1 MKRKIIY
8 GLLAALVSFGL
19 WMYVVTVVNPEWEDT
34 FYNIPVVLEN
44 EEILQERGLMLISE
58 EAPKVTLRLSGNRAD
73 MINLN
78 ASNITL
84 RADLSRIYSA
94 GEQSLGYSIIYPD
107 GVPNNA
113 FEIISQTP
121 QQITLSVAER
131 TSKDVDVQVVFNG
144 NVPEQYIAFKDE
156 AVLDYAKIAV
166 AGPADIVN
174 KIAMAKVEVDLENQ
188 KETFSQQYS
197 YVFCDA
203 EGNVIE
209 SDWLTTNTQQVQ
221 YKLKIQQWK
230 DITLRV
236 DVIDGGGLTQAQ
248 SVPVTTD
255 TIRVAGSE
263 KQLADLGD
271 ELVIGTINLGEILK
285 NEVLSFPIEL
295 PEGITN
301 LSEQDS
307 MDVEV
312 KVELPGITTKTLE
325 VTRFEEVDVP
335 AGMQVTL
342 TAKKIKVTVRGPKEL
357 LNRITEKDLVIK
369 VYFTG
374 AQAGTDQFEAKVVVT
389 NPDLAAKV
397 GAMDIDNLNATV
409 TAMSG

>member
-44 EEILQERGLMLISE
+44 EEILQERGLMLVSE
-58 EAPKVTLRLSGNRAD
+58 EDPKVTLRLSGNRAD

-107 GVPNNA
+107 GVPSNA

-121 QQITLSVAER
+121 QQITLSVVER

-156 AVLDYAKIAV
+156 AVLDYEKIAV

-236 DVIDGGGLTQAQ
+236 DVMDGGGLTQAQ

>member
-44 EEILQERGLMLISE
+44 EEILQERGLMLVSE
-58 EAPKVTLRLSGNRAD
+58 EDPKVTLRLSGNRAD

-107 GVPNNA
+107 GVPSNA

-121 QQITLSVAER
+121 QQITLSVVER

-156 AVLDYAKIAV
+156 AVLDYEKIAV

-203 EGNVIE
+203 QGNVIE

-236 DVIDGGGLTQAQ
+236 DVMDGGGLTQAQ

>member
-44 EEILQERGLMLISE
+44 EEILQERGLMLVSE
-58 EAPKVTLRLSGNRAD
+58 EDPKVTLRLSGNRAD

-107 GVPNNA
+107 GVPSNA

-121 QQITLSVAER
+121 QQITLSVVER

-236 DVIDGGGLTQAQ
+236 DVMDGGGLTQAQ

>member
-44 EEILQERGLMLISE
+44 EEILQERGLMLVSE
-58 EAPKVTLRLSGNRAD
+58 EDPKVTLRLSGNRAD

-107 GVPNNA
+107 GVPSNA

-121 QQITLSVAER
+121 QQITLSVVER

-156 AVLDYAKIAV
+156 AVLDYEKIAV

-188 KETFSQQYS
+188 KEAFSQQYS

-236 DVIDGGGLTQAQ
+236 DVMDGGGLTQAQ